1 MRRNE
6 SILRLGVLACLA
18 AFGLA
23 GVADAAQPARNARPA
38 AAPQGPNFDAVVERV
53 LHVQGNVYLVNGMGG
68 NTTVQVG
75 TDGVMVVDTQFAPL
89 AGKIVAAIRTFSDGP
104 IRYIV
109 NTHSHGDH
117 VGGNEAIASQ
127 GASLGGANVVGLLGN
142 QAIQGAKIVAH
153 ENVLNRMSTVQGTTP
168 AAPSG
173 AWPSDTYFQPF
184 HDVYF
189 NGENVRLIH
198 APNAHTDGDSI
209 VHFRGSDVIAT
220 GDIFTTV
227 MYPFIDHS
235 RGGNINGIIAGLNTV
250 LDLAVPKWQQE
261 GGTMIVPG
269 HGRITDEHE
278 VLEYRD
284 MLVIIRDRIK
294 DMVGKGMTLEQVKAA
309 KPTLDYDPRFGTDSG
324 FWTTAQFI
332 EAVYQD
338 MSKAQ

>member
-1 MRRNE
+1 MLV
-6 SILRLGVLACLA
+6 SLACMAALGV
-18 AFGLA
+18 A
-23 GVADAAQPARNARPA
+23 GVASAAQPERNARA
-38 AAPQGPNFDAVVERV
+38 AAAQQQPDFDAVEVRV
-53 LHVQGNVYLVNGMGG
+53 LKVQGNVYLLAGAGG

-75 TDGVMVVDTQFAPL
+75 QDGVMVVDTQFAPM
-89 AGKIVAAIRTFSDGP
+89 APKIVAAIRTISDGP
-104 IRYIV
+104 IRYVV
-109 NTHSHGDH
+109 NTHSHPDH
-117 VGGNEAIASQ
+117 IGGNEAIASQ

-153 ENVLNRMSTVQGTTP
+153 ENVLNWVSTAHGAQP
-168 AAPSG
+168 AEPSG
-173 AWPSDTYFQPF
+173 AWPTDTYFVPF

-209 VHFRGSDVIAT
+209 VYFRGSDVIST
-220 GDIFTTV
+220 GDLFTTV
-227 MYPFIDHS
+227 MYPYIDHA

-261 GGTMIVPG
+261 GGTMIIPG

-294 DMVGKGMTLEQVKAA
+294 DMADKGMTLDQVKAA
-309 KPTLDYDPRFGTDSG
+309 KPTLDYDPRFGSDSG

-338 MSKAQ
+338 VKAAR